1 MKKLILTLTLFIGL
15 LAFADENST
24 YYRSK
29 NIEKNDK
36 GVVTSSSESFSYSYS
51 YSGAEKET
59 KEVTSSDENIKEVLD
74 IYKKFYEYK
83 ISKNTKAL
91 SQILTEDFILTQINA
106 QKQSKSEWFS
116 DIEKE
121 QIKYFSAEEED
132 VKISLNG
139 NKGTITSRNKVD
151 ANIYGDKKIWNLQLI
166 MNVEKINGKW
176 LIKNASANIYNK

>member
-1 MKKLILTLTLFIGL
+1 MKKLIFTLTLLTGL
-15 LAFADENST
+15 LVFADENST
-24 YYRSK
+24 YSRSK

-51 YSGAEKET
+51 YSGTGKET
-59 KEVTSSDENIKEVLD
+59 KEITSSDKNIKEALD

-83 ISKNTKAL
+83 INKNTKAL
-91 SQILTEDFILTQINA
+91 SQILAEDFILTEMNG

-121 QIKYFSAEEED
+121 KIKYFSAEEED

-151 ANIYGDKKIWNLQLI
+151 ANIYGDKKIWNLQLV
-166 MNVEKINGKW
+166 MNIERINNKW
-176 LIKNASANIYNK
+176 LIKNASTSTYNK